1 MAELSDF
8 QKRIF
13 RFYEDNTFVYYIH
26 AKPVVDEDGQVI
38 LSLRVGEEHVNL
50 HGILHGGVLMTLADT
65 SMGAAAMMR
74 NKKVV
79 TMTLSM
85 DFMHA
90 VPLTT
95 VIYARGKVLHD
106 GAHTMTLECE
116 VRDKEGKLYAKA
128 HGTFYVLGHF
138 VEEDD

>member
-1 MAELSDF
+1 MAELTDL
-8 QKRIF
+8 QKRVF

-26 AKPVVDEDGQVI
+26 AKPIVDYDGQVI
-38 LSLRVGEEHVNL
+38 LSLTVGEEHVNL

-65 SMGAAAMMR
+65 GMGAAAMMK

-95 VIYARGKVLHD
+95 TIYARGKILHN

-116 VRDKEGKLYAKA
+116 VRDRAKKLYAKA
-128 HGTFYVLGHF
+128 HGTFYVLGSF
-138 VEEDD
+138 VDED